1 MKNLMILA
9 SLTLLLT
16 ACGGGPGDG
25 TATDTSSGT
34 DTSDA
39 IPGTTPDSGE
49 AGTGPQGQTPDTAPA
64 VENTSELK
72 SSADFN
78 FDTSRSIAI
87 DFDVL
92 QARTSPG
99 LMSLCTKYTEANGEY
114 DIDYDSC
121 TVQSPLVD
129 GVYSGKMDVTNDINS
144 IVGVVWFKDPD
155 IAPVYKEFSLE
166 VGAKVARRG
175 AGPQAIVWR

>member
-1 MKNLMILA
+1 MKNLMTIA

-16 ACGGGPGDG
+16 ACGGGPLSETG
-25 TATDTSSGT
+25 TS
-34 DTSDA
+34 TSD
-39 IPGTTPDSGE
+39 
-49 AGTGPQGQTPDTAPA
+49 TGPVAETPDTTPELEYTAD
-64 VENTSELK
+64 LK
-72 SSADFN
+72 SSADFD
-78 FDTSRSIAI
+78 FATSRAIAI
-87 DFDVL
+87 DFDVA

-99 LMSLCTKYTEANGEY
+99 LMSLCTKYTEVSGEF

-129 GVYSGKMDVTNDINS
+129 GVYSGQMDVTNDVDSVI
-144 IVGVVWFKDPD
+144 GVVWFKDPD
-155 IAPVYKEFSLE
+155 IAPVYKEFMLE

>member
-25 TATDTSSGT
+25 TATDISTGSSDT
-34 DTSDA
+34 DTSD
-39 IPGTTPDSGE
+39 T
-49 AGTGPQGQTPDTAPA
+49 GTGPQGQTTDTTPA
-64 VENTSELK
+64 VENTAELK

>member
-1 MKNLMILA
+1 MKNLITLA

-25 TATDTSSGT
+25 SS
-34 DTSDA
+34 SS
-39 IPGTTPDSGE
+39 DSGSNS
-49 AGTGPQGQTPDTAPA
+49 GPVAETPDTTPEL
-64 VENTSELK
+64 ENTADLR
-72 SSADFN
+72 SSADFD
-78 FDTSRSIAI
+78 FSTSRAIAI
-87 DFDVL
+87 DFDVV

-99 LMSLCTKYTEANGEY
+99 LMSLCTKYTELGGAY
-114 DIDYDSC
+114 DVDYGSC

-129 GVYSGKMDVTNDINS
+129 GVYSGSMDVTNDVDSVI
-144 IVGVVWFKDPD
+144 GVVWFKDPD
-155 IAPVYKEFSLE
+155 IQPVYKEFMLE